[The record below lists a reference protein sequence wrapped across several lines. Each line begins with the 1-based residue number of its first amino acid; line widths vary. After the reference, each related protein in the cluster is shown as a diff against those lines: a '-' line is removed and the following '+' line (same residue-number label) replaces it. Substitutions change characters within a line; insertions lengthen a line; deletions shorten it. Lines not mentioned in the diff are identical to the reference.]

1 MKPGSILAIYLLFW
15 VMSFFLVI
23 PFGVRTDEEAGVESR
38 PGHADSAPHRF
49 SFARASLRAT
59 IVSAVVFG
67 VFYLNYVYGWVRVD
81 MLDWAA
87 PPPQRQ
93 S

>member
-1 MKPGSILAIYLLFW
+1 MRIGSILAIYALFW

-38 PGHADSAPHRF
+38 PGHAESAPNRF
-49 SFARASLRAT
+49 AFGKAAIRAT
-59 IVSAVVFG
+59 GLSALLFG
-67 VFYLNYVYGWVRVD
+67 LFYLNYVYGWIGVD
-81 MLDWAA
+81 QLDWAQHPA
-87 PPPQRQ
+87 